1 MLSFILRQLD
11 IDRQTKHTT
20 PIQMYDFFQNRVVVH
35 FKPRFQ
41 EEGDK
46 QPKPEFDLT
55 LSKKMTYEQM
65 STRVGEHL
73 EYDPAKLRFTT
84 AGNNG
89 QPKAAI
95 RRNVAMNV
103 AEMVQPS
110 YATTPQ
116 TLLFYELLDI
126 SLQELETKRNV
137 KITWMGVS
145 NKEESAHQF
154 LLSKTSS
161 FHDVAEVLSKS
172 VKLSAD
178 GHTGTGR
185 IRMFNIVEGRKLKI
199 FSSGETIRE
208 ADVNDLY
215 AEVCRHRTVAL
226 LDQF

>member
-1 MLSFILRQLD
+1 MRLMRPRQID

-41 EEGDK
+41 EEGEK
-46 QPKPEFDLT
+46 KKPEFELT

-73 EYDPAKLRFTT
+73 DYDAAKLRFTS

-89 QPKAAI
+89 QPKTPI

-116 TLLFYELLDI
+116 TLLYYELLDI

-137 KITWMGVS
+137 KIIWMGLN

-161 FHDVAEVLSKS
+161 FHDVGEVLQKA
-172 VKLSAD
+172 VKPSPE
-178 GHTGTGR
+178 GSGGTGR
-185 IRMFNIVEGRKLKI
+185 IRMFNVIEGRKLKF

-208 ADVNDLY
+208 ADVNELY
-215 AEVCRHRTVAL
+215 AEVRCTAAAAYRC
-226 LDQF
+226 